1 MRDQG
6 MARDFAGPEGRSRK
20 RYWQPALVALGVTV
34 LVAGAAYRY
43 LGESRASGVFHPLT
57 VRVVGI
63 RSDVG
68 VVRVT
73 VCKAREQFP
82 SGCELAGEASAVEGV
97 VLVHFPAV
105 EEGAYAAAAFHDEN
119 RNGQLDMYE
128 GRRVPSEGVAF
139 SNDAFGSSGVP
150 SFDQAR
156 FEFNGSEQRLRVQYM
171 R

>member
-1 MRDQG
+1 MRDRG
-6 MARDFAGPEGRSRK
+6 MARDPAGPEGRPRK
-20 RYWQPALVALGVTV
+20 RHWQPVLVALGVAV

-57 VRVVGI
+57 VRVVGV
-63 RSDVG
+63 RNDAG
-68 VVRVT
+68 VVRVA
-73 VCKAREQFP
+73 VCKATERFP
-82 SGCELAGEASAVEGV
+82 DGCELAGEAGAAEGL

-119 RNGQLDMYE
+119 GNGQLDMYE

-150 SFDQAR
+150 SFDKAR
-156 FEFNGSEQRLRVQYM
+156 FEFNGSDQRLRMQYM